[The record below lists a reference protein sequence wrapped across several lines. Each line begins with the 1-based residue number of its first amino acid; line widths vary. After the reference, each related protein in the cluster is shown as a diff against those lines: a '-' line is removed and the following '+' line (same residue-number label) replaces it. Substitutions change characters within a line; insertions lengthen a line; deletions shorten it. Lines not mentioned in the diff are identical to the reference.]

1 MRRLINRIGAALVAF
16 AIPGTVSAQTVDE
29 QLAAMVEAWVEAE
42 ATNFIGE
49 LRQYLTHCIVPVTTA
64 LPESA
69 KQSLAEI
76 GDMDAGLEAM
86 EDTDPAALEQFRA
99 GIDPC
104 VETAFQFGGDVLDWV
119 FVTQMTGAARE
130 ELLQASFCVLDI
142 VLPLELEDKQAL
154 KLGLDIRDADFRA
167 HGIAALIAARP
178 DLAESLNADLDNCIA
193 MD

>member
-1 MRRLINRIGAALVAF
+1 MRRLRNRIGAALVAI
-16 AIPGTVSAQTVDE
+16 AIPGMAAAQTVDE
-29 QLAAMVEAWVEAE
+29 QLATMVEAWVEAE

-49 LRQYLTHCIVPVTTA
+49 LRQYLNHCIVPVTLG

-69 KQSLAEI
+69 KQSLVEI

-119 FVTQMTGAARE
+119 FVTQMTGAEPE
-130 ELLQASFCVLDI
+130 ELLQASFCVFDI
-142 VLPLELEDKQAL
+142 ILPLELEDKQTLA
-154 KLGLDIRDADFRA
+154 LGLDIRDADFRV
-167 HGIAALIAARP
+167 HGIGALIEARP
-178 DLAESLNADLDNCIA
+178 ELAETLNAELDACVA